1 MRSWYQN
8 AQIRAISESILNGLQ
23 TARVE
28 AIRRNGLVRFQLV
41 SELSDTCALTT
52 AGKNWVISRDSVEGK
67 CGHGPSEEDD
77 PRIIQSAS
85 ASFASNSLVLSADES
100 TIAFN
105 GLGRVTPAVAA
116 NIDFDISY
124 PSAGKCAAAPDGGKL
139 RCLRITVSPWGQ
151 VRMCDPKL
159 DSDDPQGCP

>member
-41 SELSDTCALTT
+41 SGLTDDCTLTT
-52 AGKNWVISRDSVEGK
+52 SGKNWVISRDIVTGACE
-67 CGHGPSEEDD
+67 HTPSEEDA
-77 PRIIQSAS
+77 PRMIQSAS
-85 ASFASNSLVLSADES
+85 ASFASSSLVLSADEN

-105 GLGRVTPAVAA
+105 GLGRVSLPAAAAA
-116 NIDFDISY
+116 NINFDISY
-124 PSAGKCAAAPDGGKL
+124 PSAGTCAAAGGKL